1 MTNQSMTTK
10 MLALGFAE
18 AARDPKNPSF
28 YADLGTPVTGL
39 WRGERTYQGQFQY
52 VDLCSYL
59 GDFVEAVVTVYQ
71 NRYNSRLK
79 PQQTAVFA
87 GLCRSESDLTSAVE
101 KKYELPKAK
110 A

>member
-1 MTNQSMTTK
+1 

-18 AARDPKNPSF
+18 AARDPKNPTF

-39 WRGERTYQGQFQY
+39 WRGERVHEGQFQY

-59 GDFVEAVVTVYQ
+59 GDFCEAVVTVYQ
-71 NRYNSRLK
+71 TRYNSRQK
-79 PQQTAVFA
+79 PQQTALYA
-87 GLCRSESDLTSAVE
+87 GLARSQTDLETAVA

>member
-1 MTNQSMTTK
+1 MTTK
-10 MLALGFAE
+10 MLALGFTE
-18 AARDPKNPSF
+18 AARDPKNPTF

-59 GDFVEAVVTVYQ
+59 GDFCEAVVTVYQ

-79 PQQTAVFA
+79 PQQTALFA
-87 GLCRSESDLTSAVE
+87 GLCRSESDLLPLLE
-101 KKYELPKAK
+101 KKYELPKVK